1 MTAEEYDDVV
11 SFLKN
16 HHPAEDAELIATLKP
31 EEIRKLAAW
40 PEGTA
45 GPVMTTDYVA
55 FSKEIT
61 IRQAINSIRLEGA
74 IKQVVSVS
82 RGFYCIYRH
91 IFTCSQLFLL
101 YSDSP
106 VSRQLL
112 MYGTLF
118 SSSQLISASSEA
130 PG

>member
-31 EEIRKLAAW
+31 ENIRKLAAW
-40 PEGTA
+40 
-45 GPVMTTDYVA
+45 PVMTTDYVA